1 MALAVDSKL
10 FVLYDVGGPYLWHE
24 RSVLAACGCGEGWH
38 IVLTPDYD
46 IFPEQVSMQN
56 DELAG
61 FRLCPAG
68 GGLPH
73 GVTAASSYRF
83 SGQPAAAM
91 LAQFKLDA
99 AYAAAAMGGGLVA
112 PGAAPVAVAAAA
124 VPGAVPNWVYVETK
138 AGFNRGAQVVLDGS
152 EVVRG
157 EVGLKLVGVE
167 WVCIRDI
174 KVVAIA
180 VYKGAEVAG
189 DARLLPVKLQNMS
202 REERTWRDVSSEVS
216 EVAFPDWAVPGPRST
231 QWCVRFL
238 NRRNGGPLDHHRW
251 WVSNLGLKG
260 DAWGTAEHE
269 TLMKVLD
276 KLGRYD
282 GLDLSNLAGAE
293 VAFRRC
299 QLIEFFYSDRGPGG
313 SSGGKGGGKGNAGK
327 EEDGLHKMEPAIF
340 LGSHRE
346 FRDTMVAPELMDYV
360 SKEVEREAS
369 VMKQVR
375 KAREERVASKK

>member
-10 FVLYDVGGPYLWHE
+10 FVLYDVAGPALWHE
-24 RSVLAACGCGEGWH
+24 RSVLAASGGGDGWH
-38 IVLTPDYD
+38 IVLTPDHD
-46 IFPEQVSMQN
+46 FFPEQVSMQN
-56 DELAG
+56 EDLAG
-61 FRLCPAG
+61 FRLCPVG

-73 GVTAASSYRF
+73 GVTVANSYRF
-83 SGQPAAAM
+83 SAMPAAPL
-91 LAQFKLDA
+91 LAQFKRDA
-99 AYAAAAMGGGLVA
+99 AYAAAAMGGGGLA
-112 PGAAPVAVAAAA
+112 PGVAPVAVPAA
-124 VPGAVPNWVYVETK
+124 VVPGVAANWVYVETK
-138 AGFNRGAQVVLDGS
+138 AGFDRGAQVVLDGS
-152 EVVRG
+152 EVVHG
-157 EVGLKLVGVE
+157 EVGLKLVGAE
-167 WVCIRDI
+167 WVCIRNI
-174 KVVAIA
+174 GVLSTA

-189 DARLLPVKLQNMS
+189 DARLLPIKLQRMS
-202 REERTWRDVSSEVS
+202 REERTWRDVSADVS

-313 SSGGKGGGKGNAGK
+313 NAGGKGGGKGNAGK
-327 EEDGLHKMEPAIF
+327 EEDGLHKMESAIF

-346 FRDTMVAPELMDYV
+346 FGDTMVAPELMDYV

-375 KAREERVASKK
+375 KAREERVAAKK